1 MAMHDFMSS
10 FTLAQLAGLLFGL
23 WLLYAAQL
31 GVRRL
36 YFSPI
41 SHIPGPRLAAL
52 TQYYEFYYDI
62 VLRGQ
67 YTFKIIEMH
76 REYGPVVRISPWE
89 VHVGDP
95 EFFPELYTGP
105 GRPREKWA
113 FYTQQFGSPGKLSR
127 VWCLS
132 TELNATKE
140 SALATINHE
149 HHRLRRSALNPF
161 FSTQSVRKLQPVI
174 EERVDAL
181 LGRLLDHGQRA
192 KEPLDV
198 MYPFSAFTNDVINQ
212 YSFARSDHLIEDRN
226 FGKEVTDNLLVGTHL
241 GPMIKHMNWALT
253 LVNALPESF
262 SGRFVPGWG
271 GFLKMKNDIK
281 DQIAEI
287 KRTENTD
294 KWQLDVSHPTI
305 FHEMLSSRLLPP
317 REKTVSRLGQDGQIL
332 VQGGTLTT
340 SWTLSLA
347 VFHLLNRPS
356 TLRRL
361 RDELFAAI
369 PDRDAVVPLAELENL
384 PYLRGVVKES
394 LGLGFG
400 TSSRLAR
407 VCPDETLSYHDKERG
422 RTLRLPPGTVIGMST
437 YKTQT
442 DPTIYHDPFG
452 FHPERWIEDGERL
465 EKYLTVFCGGTRVCL
480 GMALAQAEL
489 YLMLAKLFRRWGGG
503 GVVGGSAKGDGRPS
517 DVGVLRIFDTTV
529 RDCEMAADYFIPIP
543 YKNSKGIRIVFDSLH
558 SAVV

>member
-1 MAMHDFMSS
+1 MAIQNLFVG
-10 FTLAQLAGLLFGL
+10 LAPTQLAALLSLL
-23 WLLYAAQL
+23 WLLYALQL

-41 SHIPGPRLAAL
+41 SHVPGPRLAAL
-52 TQYYEFYYDI
+52 TQLYEFYYDI
-62 VLRGQ
+62 VLGGQ
-67 YTFKIIEMH
+67 YTFKIIELH
-76 REYGPVVRISPWE
+76 RRYGPVVRISPWE

-95 EFFPELYTGP
+95 EFFSELYTGP
-105 GRPREKWA
+105 GRVREKWG
-113 FYTQQFGSPGKLSR
+113 FYTQQFGSP
-127 VWCLS
+127 
-132 TELNATKE
+132 E
-140 SALATINHE
+140 SALATVNHD
-149 HHRLRRSALNPF
+149 HHKLRRAALNPF
-161 FSTQSVRKLQPVI
+161 FSTQTVRKLQPVI

-181 LGRLLDHGQRA
+181 LDRLLELSERS

-198 MYPFSAFTNDVINQ
+198 MYPFSAFTNDVINE
-212 YSFARSDHLIEDRN
+212 YSFARSDHLIEDET
-226 FGKEVTDNLLVGTHL
+226 FGKVVTDNLLMGTHL

-253 LVNALPESF
+253 LVNALPESL
-262 SGRFVPGWG
+262 SGRFIPGWG

-281 DQIAEI
+281 DQIGEI
-287 KRTENTD
+287 KATQNTE

-305 FHEMLSSRLLPP
+305 FHDMLSSKLLPP
-317 REKTVSRLGQDGQIL
+317 AEKTVSRLAQDGQIL

-361 RDELFAAI
+361 REELFSAI

-384 PYLRGVVKES
+384 PYLRGVVKEA
-394 LGLGFG
+394 LRLGFG

-407 VCPDETLSYHDKERG
+407 VCPDETLVYHDKDGRG
-422 RTLRLPPGTVIGMST
+422 RSVHLPPGTVIGMST

-442 DPTIYHDPFG
+442 DPRIYYDPFG
-452 FHPERWIEDGERL
+452 FHPERWVEDGERL

-489 YLMLAKLFRRWGGG
+489 YLMLAKLFRRWGGA
-503 GVVGGSAKGDGRPS
+503 GVVDGSGEGGEVRRAG
-517 DVGVLRIFDTTV
+517 DVGVLRIFETTV

-543 YKNSKGIRIVFDSLH
+543 YKESKGIRVVFDRQH
-558 SAVV
+558 

>member
-1 MAMHDFMSS
+1 MAIQTILSGLT
-10 FTLAQLAGLLFGL
+10 TLALTPTRLAALLSLL
-23 WLLYAAQL
+23 WLLYALQL

-36 YFSPI
+36 YFSPV
-41 SHIPGPRLAAL
+41 SHVPGPRLAAL
-52 TQYYEFYYDI
+52 TQLYEFYYDI
-62 VLRGQ
+62 VLGGQ
-67 YTFKIIEMH
+67 YTFKIIELH
-76 REYGPVVRISPWE
+76 RRYGPVVRISPWE

-95 EFFPELYTGP
+95 EFFSELYTGP
-105 GRPREKWA
+105 GRVREKWG
-113 FYTQQFGSPGKLSR
+113 FYTQQ
-127 VWCLS
+127 
-132 TELNATKE
+132 T
-140 SALATINHE
+140 
-149 HHRLRRSALNPF
+149 
-161 FSTQSVRKLQPVI
+161 VRKLQPVI

-181 LGRLLDHGQRA
+181 LDRLLESSERS

-198 MYPFSAFTNDVINQ
+198 MYPFSAFTNV
-212 YSFARSDHLIEDRN
+212 EDET
-226 FGKEVTDNLLVGTHL
+226 FGKVVTDNLLMGTHL

-281 DQIAEI
+281 DQIGEI
-287 KRTENTD
+287 KATQHTE

-305 FHEMLSSRLLPP
+305 FHDMLSSKLLPP
-317 REKTVSRLGQDGQIL
+317 AEKTVSRLAQDGQIL

-347 VFHLLNRPS
+347 VFHLINRPS

-361 RDELFAAI
+361 RDELFSAI

-384 PYLRGVVKES
+384 PYLRGVVKEA
-394 LGLGFG
+394 LRLGFG

-407 VCPDETLSYHDKERG
+407 VCPDETLVYHDKDGSG
-422 RTLRLPPGTVIGMST
+422 RSVHLPPGTVIGMST

-442 DPTIYHDPFG
+442 DPRIYYDPSG
-452 FHPERWIEDGERL
+452 FHPERWVEDDERL

-489 YLMLAKLFRRWGGG
+489 YLMLAKLFRRWGGA
-503 GVVGGSAKGDGRPS
+503 GVVDGSGREGEDRRAG
-517 DVGVLRIFDTTV
+517 DVGVLRIFETTV

-543 YKNSKGIRIVFDSLH
+543 YKESKGIRVVFDRQH
-558 SAVV
+558 

>member
-1 MAMHDFMSS
+1 MATQDIISS
-10 FTLAQLAGLLFGL
+10 LTRSQLAGLLFGI
-23 WLLYAAQL
+23 WLLYVVQL

-62 VLRGQ
+62 ILGGQ

-105 GRPREKWA
+105 GRSREKFA
-113 FYTQQFGSPGKLSR
+113 FYTQQ
-127 VWCLS
+127 
-132 TELNATKE
+132 T
-140 SALATINHE
+140 
-149 HHRLRRSALNPF
+149 
-161 FSTQSVRKLQPVI
+161 VRKLQPII

-181 LGRLLDHGQRA
+181 LSRLLDQSQRS

-198 MYPFSAFTNDVINQ
+198 MYPFSAFTNV
-212 YSFARSDHLIEDRN
+212 EDET
-226 FGKEVTDNLLVGTHL
+226 FGREVTDNLLMGTHL

-287 KRTENTD
+287 KKTENTE
-294 KWQLDVSHPTI
+294 KWQLDTSHPTI
-305 FHEMLSSRLLPP
+305 FHEMLSSKLLPP
-317 REKTVSRLGQDGQIL
+317 REKTVSRLAQDGQIL

-384 PYLRGVVKES
+384 PYLRGVVKEA
-394 LGLGFG
+394 LRLGFG

-407 VCPDETLSYHDKERG
+407 VCPEETLVYHDKARG
-422 RTLRLPPGTVIGMST
+422 RTLQLPPGTVVGMST

-442 DPTIYHDPFG
+442 DPRIYFDPFG
-452 FHPERWIEDGERL
+452 FHPERWVEDGERL
-465 EKYLTVFCGGTRVCL
+465 ERYLTVFCGGTRVCL

-503 GVVGGSAKGDGRPS
+503 GIVDGSGKGDGRPG
-517 DVGVLRIFDTTV
+517 DVGVLKIFETTV

-543 YKNSKGIRIVFDSLH
+543 YKDSKGIRIVFDTLD
-558 SAVV
+558 SAAA

>member
-10 FTLAQLAGLLFGL
+10 FTLPQLAGLLFGL

-113 FYTQQFGSPGKLSR
+113 FYTQQFGSP
-127 VWCLS
+127 
-132 TELNATKE
+132 E

-161 FSTQSVRKLQPVI
+161 FSTQTVRKLQPVI

-181 LGRLLDHGQRA
+181 LRRLLDHGQRA

-212 YSFARSDHLIEDRN
+212 YSFARSDHLIEDQN
-226 FGKEVTDNLLVGTHL
+226 FGKEVTDNLLMGTHL

-294 KWQLDVSHPTI
+294 KWQLDISHPTI

-384 PYLRGVVKES
+384 PYLRGVVKEA
-394 LGLGFG
+394 LRLGFG

-442 DPTIYHDPFG
+442 DPKIYYDPFG

-503 GVVGGSAKGDGRPS
+503 GFVGGSAKGDGRPG

>member
-1 MAMHDFMSS
+1 MATQDITSS
-10 FTLAQLAGLLFGL
+10 LTRPQLAGLLLGI
-23 WLLYAAQL
+23 WLLYVIQL

-41 SHIPGPRLAAL
+41 SHIPGPRLAAM

-62 VLRGQ
+62 ILGGQ
-67 YTFKIIEMH
+67 YTFRIIEMH
-76 REYGPVVRISPWE
+76 RDYGPVVRISPWE
-89 VHVGDP
+89 VHVGDHD
-95 EFFPELYTGP
+95 FFPELYTGS
-105 GRPREKWA
+105 GRPRD
-113 FYTQQFGSPGKLSR
+113 
-127 VWCLS
+127 
-132 TELNATKE
+132 N
-140 SALATINHE
+140 ALATVDHE
-149 HHRLRRSALNPF
+149 HHKLRRSALNPF
-161 FSTQSVRKLQPVI
+161 FSTQTVRKLQPII

-181 LGRLLDHGQRA
+181 LSRLLDQSQRS

-198 MYPFSAFTNDVINQ
+198 MYPFSAFTNV
-212 YSFARSDHLIEDRN
+212 EDET
-226 FGKEVTDNLLVGTHL
+226 FGKEVTDNLLMGTHL

-287 KRTENTD
+287 KKTENTE
-294 KWQLDVSHPTI
+294 KWQLDINHPTI
-305 FHEMLSSRLLPP
+305 FHEMLTSKLLPP
-317 REKTVSRLGQDGQIL
+317 REKTVSRLAQDGQIL

-361 RDELFAAI
+361 RDELFTAI

-394 LGLGFG
+394 LRLGFG

-407 VCPDETLSYHDKERG
+407 ICPEETLVYYDKARG
-422 RTLRLPPGTVIGMST
+422 STLRIPPGTAVGMST

-442 DPTIYHDPFG
+442 DPSIYFDPFG
-452 FHPERWIEDGERL
+452 FHPERWVEEGERL
-465 EKYLTVFCGGTRVCL
+465 ERYLTVFCGGTRVCL

-503 GVVGGSAKGDGRPS
+503 GIVDGSGEGDLRRG
-517 DVGVLRIFDTTV
+517 DVGVLKIFKTTV

-543 YKNSKGIRIVFDSLH
+543 YKGSKGIRIVFDTLD
-558 SAVV
+558 SAAA

>member
-1 MAMHDFMSS
+1 MAIQTVLSGLT
-10 FTLAQLAGLLFGL
+10 TLALTPTRLAALLSLL
-23 WLLYAAQL
+23 WLLYALQL

-36 YFSPI
+36 YFSPV
-41 SHIPGPRLAAL
+41 SHVPGPRLAAL
-52 TQYYEFYYDI
+52 TQLYEFYYDI
-62 VLRGQ
+62 VLGGQ
-67 YTFKIIEMH
+67 YTFKIIELH
-76 REYGPVVRISPWE
+76 RRYGPVVRISPWE

-95 EFFPELYTGP
+95 EFFSELYTGP
-105 GRPREKWA
+105 GRVREKWG
-113 FYTQQFGSPGKLSR
+113 FYTQQ
-127 VWCLS
+127 VCDVY
-132 TELNATKE
+132 
-140 SALATINHE
+140 SALATVNHD
-149 HHRLRRSALNPF
+149 HHKLRRAALNPF
-161 FSTQSVRKLQPVI
+161 FSTQTVRKLQPVI

-181 LGRLLDHGQRA
+181 LDRLLELSERS

-198 MYPFSAFTNDVINQ
+198 MYPFSAFTNDVINE
-212 YSFARSDHLIEDRN
+212 YSFARSDHLIEDET
-226 FGKEVTDNLLVGTHL
+226 FGKVVTDNLLMGTHL

-281 DQIAEI
+281 DQIGEI
-287 KRTENTD
+287 KATQHTE

-305 FHEMLSSRLLPP
+305 FHDMLSSKLLPP
-317 REKTVSRLGQDGQIL
+317 AEKTVSRLAQDGQIL

-347 VFHLLNRPS
+347 VFHLINRPS

-361 RDELFAAI
+361 RDELFSAI

-384 PYLRGVVKES
+384 PYLRGVVKEA
-394 LGLGFG
+394 LRLGFG

-407 VCPDETLSYHDKERG
+407 VCPDETLVYHDKDGSG
-422 RTLRLPPGTVIGMST
+422 RSVHLPPGTVIGMST

-442 DPTIYHDPFG
+442 DPRIYYDPFG
-452 FHPERWIEDGERL
+452 FHPERWVEDGERL

-489 YLMLAKLFRRWGGG
+489 YLMLAKLFRRWGGA
-503 GVVGGSAKGDGRPS
+503 GVVDGSGKEGEDRRAG
-517 DVGVLRIFDTTV
+517 DVGVLRIFETTV

-543 YKNSKGIRIVFDSLH
+543 YKVRFRRIALKGFVYGD
-558 SAVV
+558 

>member
-1 MAMHDFMSS
+1 MAMQYLCTDL
-10 FTLAQLAGLLFGL
+10 TATQLAGFLFGV
-23 WLLYAAQL
+23 WLIYAAQL
-31 GVRRL
+31 GLRRL

-41 SHIPGPRLAAL
+41 AHIPGPRLAAL

-62 VLRGQ
+62 ILGGQ
-67 YTFKIIEMH
+67 YTFKIIELH
-76 REYGPVVRISPWE
+76 RRYGPVIRINPWE

-95 EFFPELYTGP
+95 DFFPELYTGP
-105 GRPREKWA
+105 GRLREKWP
-113 FYTQQFGSPGKLSR
+113 FYAKQFGSP
-127 VWCLS
+127 
-132 TELNATKE
+132 E
-140 SALATINHE
+140 SALATIGHE
-149 HHRLRRSALNPF
+149 HHKLRRSALNPF

-181 LGRLLDHGQRA
+181 LNRLLERSQQSQ
-192 KEPLDV
+192 EPLNV
-198 MYPFSAFTNDVINQ
+198 MYPFSAFTNDVINE
-212 YSFARSDHLIEDRN
+212 YSFARSDHLIEDET

-287 KRTENTD
+287 KTTENTD
-294 KWQLDVSHPTI
+294 KWQLDVSHSTI
-305 FHEMLSSRLLPP
+305 FHDMLSSKLLPP
-317 REKTVSRLGQDGQIL
+317 QEKTVSRLAQDGQIL

-347 VFHLLNRPS
+347 TFHLLNRPS
-356 TLRRL
+356 ALRKL
-361 RDELFAAI
+361 RDELFVAI
-369 PDRDAVVPLAELENL
+369 PDRDAVIPLAELQNL

-394 LGLGFG
+394 LRLGFG

-407 VCPDETLSYHDKERG
+407 VCPEETLVYRDKESG
-422 RTLRLPPGTVIGMST
+422 EAFHLPPGTVIGMST

-442 DPTIYHDPFG
+442 DPKIYHDPFG
-452 FHPERWIEDGERL
+452 FHPERWAEGGERL

-480 GMALAQAEL
+480 GMELAQAEL

-503 GVVGGSAKGDGRPS
+503 GIVGGPQMGDRRQG
-517 DVGVLRIFDTTV
+517 DVGVLKMFETTV

-543 YKNSKGIRIVFDSLH
+543 YKNSRGIRIVFDSG
-558 SAVV
+558 SSGAG

>member
-1 MAMHDFMSS
+1 MAMQGFMSS
-10 FTLAQLAGLLFGL
+10 FTLPQLAGLLFGL

-113 FYTQQFGSPGKLSR
+113 FYTQQFGSP
-127 VWCLS
+127 
-132 TELNATKE
+132 
-140 SALATINHE
+140 
-149 HHRLRRSALNPF
+149 
-161 FSTQSVRKLQPVI
+161 

-181 LGRLLDHGQRA
+181 LGRLLDHGQRV

-212 YSFARSDHLIEDRN
+212 YSFARSDHLIEDQN
-226 FGKEVTDNLLVGTHL
+226 FGKEVTDNLLMGTHL

-287 KRTENTD
+287 KRTEDTD

-305 FHEMLSSRLLPP
+305 FHEMLSSRLLPSS
-317 REKTVSRLGQDGQIL
+317 EKTVSRLAQDGQIL

-369 PDRDAVVPLAELENL
+369 PDRDAIMPLAELENL
-384 PYLRGVVKES
+384 PYLRGVVKEA
-394 LGLGFG
+394 LRLGFG

-407 VCPDETLSYHDKERG
+407 VCPDETLSYHDKGRG

-442 DPTIYHDPFG
+442 DPEIYHDPFG
-452 FHPERWIEDGERL
+452 FHPERWIEDGEQL

-503 GVVGGSAKGDGRPS
+503 GVVGGSAKGDGRPG

-543 YKNSKGIRIVFDSLH
+543 YKDSAGIRIVFDSLD
-558 SAVV
+558 SVAV

>member
-1 MAMHDFMSS
+1 MAIQTVLSGL
-10 FTLAQLAGLLFGL
+10 TLTVTPTHVAALLSGL
-23 WLLYAAQL
+23 WLLYALQL

-41 SHIPGPRLAAL
+41 SHVPGPRLAAL
-52 TQYYEFYYDI
+52 TQLYEFYYDI
-62 VLRGQ
+62 VLGGQ
-67 YTFKIIEMH
+67 YTFKIIELH
-76 REYGPVVRISPWE
+76 RQYGPVVRISPWE

-95 EFFPELYTGP
+95 EFFSELYTGP
-105 GRPREKWA
+105 GRVREKWG
-113 FYTQQFGSPGKLSR
+113 FYTQQFGSP
-127 VWCLS
+127 
-132 TELNATKE
+132 E
-140 SALATINHE
+140 SALATVNHD
-149 HHRLRRSALNPF
+149 HHKLRRAALNPF
-161 FSTQSVRKLQPVI
+161 FSTQTVRKLQPVI

-181 LGRLLDHGQRA
+181 LDRLLELSQRS

-198 MYPFSAFTNDVINQ
+198 MYPFSAFTNDVINE
-212 YSFARSDHLIEDRN
+212 YSFARSDHLIEDET
-226 FGKEVTDNLLVGTHL
+226 FGKVVTDNLLMGTHL

-262 SGRFVPGWG
+262 SGRFIPGWG

-281 DQIAEI
+281 DQIGEI
-287 KRTENTD
+287 KATQGTE

-305 FHEMLSSRLLPP
+305 FHDMLSSKLLPP
-317 REKTVSRLGQDGQIL
+317 AEKTVSRLAQDGQIL

-384 PYLRGVVKES
+384 PYLRGVVKEA
-394 LGLGFG
+394 LRLGFG

-407 VCPDETLSYHDKERG
+407 VCPEETLVFHDKNG
-422 RTLRLPPGTVIGMST
+422 GGGGKSVHLPPGTVIGMST

-442 DPTIYHDPFG
+442 DPRIYYDPFG
-452 FHPERWIEDGERL
+452 FHPERWVEDGERL

-489 YLMLAKLFRRWGGG
+489 YLMLAKLFRRWGGAGVGNGSG
-503 GVVGGSAKGDGRPS
+503 GKGGEDRRAG
-517 DVGVLRIFDTTV
+517 DVGVLSIFETT
-529 RDCEMAADYFIPIP
+529 
-543 YKNSKGIRIVFDSLH
+543 NSKGIRVAFDGQH
-558 SAVV
+558 